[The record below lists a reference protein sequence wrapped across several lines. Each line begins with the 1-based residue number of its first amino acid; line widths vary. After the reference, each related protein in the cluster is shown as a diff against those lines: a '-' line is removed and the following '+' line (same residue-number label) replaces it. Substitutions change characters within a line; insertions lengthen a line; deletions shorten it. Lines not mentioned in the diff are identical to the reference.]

1 MRQNR
6 CEERKETERLI
17 KRLVYYPDLTTPP
30 AADSIS
36 ASGGVSSLSI
46 KRDIYRRNRHFING
60 SSMCICYLSREDSG
74 TEKTVRVARKEGL
87 QIINIA
93 EKA

>member
-1 MRQNR
+1 M
-6 CEERKETERLI
+6 KTELKNIGAWGRMHYDFL
-17 KRLVYYPDLTTPP
+17 
-30 AADSIS
+30 
-36 ASGGVSSLSI
+36 
-46 KRDIYRRNRHFING
+46 YRRNRHFING

-74 TEKTVRVARKEGL
+74 TEKTVCVARKEGL

>member
-30 AADSIS
+30 AAASIS
-36 ASGGVSSLSI
+36 VSGGVSSLSS
-46 KRDIYRRNRHFING
+46 KRDICKNQRKCIAKREKIWYTIFVDTGKLKNIQYEADIMIKPSISYNR
-60 SSMCICYLSREDSG
+60 L
-74 TEKTVRVARKEGL
+74 
-87 QIINIA
+87 
-93 EKA
+93 